1 MNAINVLFFYFFKNS
16 LSQGLEIS
24 REIHRQNKSLW
35 TGLCQKQPQL
45 FGHKNQRGLS
55 QAGQRKRN

>member
-1 MNAINVLFFYFFKNS
+1 MNVLFFYFLKNS
-16 LSQGLEIS
+16 LAFKSQGLEIS
-24 REIHRQNKSLW
+24 REIHRRNKSLW

-45 FGHKNQRGLS
+45 FGDKNQGGLS

>member
-24 REIHRQNKSLW
+24 REIHRQNKSL
-35 TGLCQKQPQL
+35 
-45 FGHKNQRGLS
+45 
-55 QAGQRKRN
+55 